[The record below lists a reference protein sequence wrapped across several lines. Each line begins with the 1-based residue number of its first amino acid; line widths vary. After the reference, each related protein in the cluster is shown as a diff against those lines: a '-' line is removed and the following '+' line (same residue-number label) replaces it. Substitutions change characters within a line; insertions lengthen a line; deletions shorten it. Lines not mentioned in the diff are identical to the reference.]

1 MSVQHDGNESS
12 PIKNRII
19 LIGRGPTNDIVLR
32 NPSVSIRHARVI
44 VGDSGLVLEDLGS
57 RNGTF
62 VGSPPKRITNCNIQF
77 EDPLTFGD
85 ALLPANALKDCI
97 ERTSKQSSKEKTIF
111 LEDDSL
117 VTFGRGKRAAVSIEQ
132 PLASSLHASVSVGK
146 GKILVRDLGSMTGT
160 FVNGRRI
167 EGSVEIDSGALVQIA
182 DTRYRLSQ
190 DKQALVPIETKDD
203 SIEAVNVEVSTGNG
217 KRQKTLIHDV
227 SFVIQ
232 PGELV
237 AVMGP
242 SGAGKSTLLSIVNG
256 QAVPSRGQV
265 IIGGLDLHDH
275 FELFRGRIGFVPQD
289 DILHADLTV
298 WQALWYAARLRL
310 PADTTDDEIEAA
322 GWRPKNVD
330 YSRRYGLWRESGR
343 RSTRWNVGV

>member
-1 MSVQHDGNESS
+1 
-12 PIKNRII
+12 
-19 LIGRGPTNDIVLR
+19 
-32 NPSVSIRHARVI
+32 
-44 VGDSGLVLEDLGS
+44 
-57 RNGTF
+57 
-62 VGSPPKRITNCNIQF
+62 
-77 EDPLTFGD
+77 
-85 ALLPANALKDCI
+85 
-97 ERTSKQSSKEKTIF
+97 
-111 LEDDSL
+111 
-117 VTFGRGKRAAVSIEQ
+117 
-132 PLASSLHASVSVGK
+132 
-146 GKILVRDLGSMTGT
+146 MTGT

-182 DTRYRLSQ
+182 DRRYRLSQ

-310 PADTTDDEIEAA
+310 PADTTDAEIEA
-322 GWRPKNVD
+322 RIKDVIHCL
-330 YSRRYGLWRESGR
+330 GLEGTEHTRVGDQRKRGISGGQR
-343 RSTRWNVGV
+343 KRVNLAMELLTDPPILILDEPTSGLSSTDALAVIQLLRNLSNDGKTIIVT

>member
-1 MSVQHDGNESS
+1 M
-12 PIKNRII
+12 
-19 LIGRGPTNDIVLR
+19 
-32 NPSVSIRHARVI
+32 
-44 VGDSGLVLEDLGS
+44 
-57 RNGTF
+57 
-62 VGSPPKRITNCNIQF
+62 
-77 EDPLTFGD
+77 
-85 ALLPANALKDCI
+85 
-97 ERTSKQSSKEKTIF
+97 
-111 LEDDSL
+111 
-117 VTFGRGKRAAVSIEQ
+117 TFGRGKRAAVSIEQ

-182 DTRYRLSQ
+182 DRRYRLSQ

-310 PADTTDDEIEAA
+310 PADTTDDEIEARIKDVIHCL
-322 GWRPKNVD
+322 GLEGTEHTRVD
-330 YSRRYGLWRESGR
+330 QRKEASAVGSESA
-343 RSTRWNVGV
+343 SIWRWNCLRTHRSLFLMNRLLGSQALMHLQSFNSYATYQMMAKLLL

>member
-1 MSVQHDGNESS
+1 
-12 PIKNRII
+12 
-19 LIGRGPTNDIVLR
+19 
-32 NPSVSIRHARVI
+32 
-44 VGDSGLVLEDLGS
+44 
-57 RNGTF
+57 
-62 VGSPPKRITNCNIQF
+62 
-77 EDPLTFGD
+77 
-85 ALLPANALKDCI
+85 
-97 ERTSKQSSKEKTIF
+97 
-111 LEDDSL
+111 
-117 VTFGRGKRAAVSIEQ
+117 
-132 PLASSLHASVSVGK
+132 
-146 GKILVRDLGSMTGT
+146 MTGT

-167 EGSVEIDSGALVQIA
+167 EGSVEIDSGAMVQIA
-182 DTRYRLSQ
+182 DRRYRLSQ

-275 FELFRGRIGFVPQD
+275 LKFSVEELDLCHRMIFCTP
-289 DILHADLTV
+289 ILL
-298 WQALWYAARLRL
+298 
-310 PADTTDDEIEAA
+310 
-322 GWRPKNVD
+322 
-330 YSRRYGLWRESGR
+330 SGR
-343 RSTRWNVGV
+343 HFGMQPDYGFQQIRRMMRSKHE